1 MEPLPVGILTVS
13 DKCSEGLATD
23 TSGPALEKLLLSQD
37 GAWTIAERQI
47 VPDNTQRIA
56 STVRSW
62 CAPLEDTDDT
72 GSPTA
77 AGRCRLVIITGGTG
91 VSPSDVTVEAVEPL
105 FTKKLGALATAMV
118 IGSLKITP
126 YAALSQVTA
135 GVIGRA
141 VVLAVPGSRKGSVE
155 NVQQILSVL
164 PHAVETAG
172 AVHGTRHLHA
182 TSDGKPIAEHASMPK
197 PRIACGCARTDE
209 DSGGVE
215 SQSQGLSNELSG
227 GITGRARKSPY
238 PMIPVSAALD
248 QVLSSIRELPAEKL
262 VLNQIRPGQV
272 LAQDVVARENV
283 PAYPASIMDGYAMI
297 ASDGPGEFIMRTA
310 STAGAAAQEVN
321 EQNPLQPGEVVRV
334 ATGAPM
340 PPGADAVVMN
350 EDTEL
355 IESTVQ
361 GDEELRVKILDGTR
375 IVSGQF
381 IRPVGHDLKA
391 GTVILHAGTVIT
403 TVGGEIGTL
412 AVSGNKSFLVH
423 PLPTI
428 AVMSTGDEVVDV
440 LGSEVCD
447 NLQYGSIRDCNRPAL
462 LAALKALGCTT
473 VDLGIIRDDPDVL
486 AQTIRKA
493 LDTCQ
498 GVITTGGVS
507 MGERDWLKPVVEQQ
521 LGGQIRFGRVAMK
534 PSKPT
539 TFATIPQGTGS
550 RSLEKFIFALP
561 GNPVSA
567 LVAFHM
573 FVAPA
578 IRKLAGHLL
587 RLDSPGPEQILQ
599 ALRPSVRAVFEGADY
614 ALDRVR
620 PEYVRGS
627 LIWDH
632 GLSCWVV
639 RFTDQKQQSSRMA
652 SMRCANALIS
662 LPCGSESKPAITR
675 GEWVN
680 VVVIAAPEL

>member
-13 DKCSEGLATD
+13 DKCSKGLATD
-23 TSGPALEKLLLSQD
+23 TSGPALEKLLLSHSRT
-37 GAWTIAERQI
+37 WTIAERQI
-47 VPDNTQRIA
+47 VSDNAQEIA

-72 GSPTA
+72 GPLPTT
-77 AGRCRLVIITGGTG
+77 GHCRLVIITGGTG
-91 VSPSDVTVEAVEPL
+91 MSPSDVTVEAIEPL
-105 FTKKLGALATAMV
+105 FTKKLGALAMAMV
-118 IGSLKITP
+118 IGSLGITP
-126 YAALSQVTA
+126 FAALSQVAA
-135 GVIGRA
+135 GIVGRA
-141 VVLAVPGSRKGSVE
+141 VVLAVPGSKKGSVE

-172 AVHGTRHLHA
+172 AIHGTRHLHESSDDKPVAEQSSA
-182 TSDGKPIAEHASMPK
+182 TK
-197 PRIACGCARTDE
+197 PRIVCGCARADE
-209 DSGGVE
+209 DGSVE
-215 SQSQGLSNELSG
+215 PQSQGLSNELSG
-227 GITGRARKSPY
+227 GMANRARKSPY

-248 QVLSSIRELPAEKL
+248 QVLSSIRELPVQEL

-272 LAQDVVARENV
+272 LAQDVVAQENV

-297 ASDGPGEFIMRTA
+297 ASDGPGEFTVRSA
-310 STAGAAAQEVN
+310 STAGAAAQTVN
-321 EQNPLQPGEVVRV
+321 EQNPLQPGQIVRV

-340 PPGADAVVMN
+340 PSGADAVVMI

-355 IESTVQ
+355 IESTEQ
-361 GDEELRVKILDGTR
+361 GDEELQVKILDNTP

-381 IRPVGHDLKA
+381 IRPVGHDLTA
-391 GTVILHAGTVIT
+391 GTVVLHAGTVIT
-403 TVGGEIGTL
+403 AVGGEVGTL

-440 LGSEVCD
+440 LGTEVCD

-462 LAALKALGCTT
+462 LVALKALGCTT
-473 VDLGIIRDDPDVL
+473 VDLGVIRDDPDAL
-486 AQTIRKA
+486 TQTIRKA

-521 LGGQIRFGRVAMK
+521 LGGQIHFGRVAMK

-539 TFATIPQGTGS
+539 TFATIPNIS
-550 RSLEKFIFALP
+550 KSPPLEKFIFALP

-599 ALRPSVRAVFEGADY
+599 TLRPSIQAVFEGADY

-627 LIWDH
+627 LVWDH
-632 GLSCWVV
+632 QRNRWKV

-662 LPCGSESKPAITR
+662 LPLGSESKPVITR
-675 GEWVN
+675 GESVT
-680 VVVIAAPEL
+680 VIVIAAPDL